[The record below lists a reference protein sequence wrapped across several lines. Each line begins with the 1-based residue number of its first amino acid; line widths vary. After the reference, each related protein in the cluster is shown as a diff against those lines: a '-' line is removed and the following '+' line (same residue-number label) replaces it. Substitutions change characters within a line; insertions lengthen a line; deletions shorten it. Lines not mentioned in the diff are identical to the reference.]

1 MIRINKEIMLLIVLI
16 VIIILVGVIAGIMF
30 RDKDSLEKVD
40 KIKDFYNEE
49 KGVIEEREVKGILF
63 SDISCKIV
71 DGMTE
76 VRYIITNNRDEEI
89 VLSSYE
95 LVFTDELEEVIGT
108 IYGDENAVVG
118 SKESLN
124 IESYTTIDLSNAVN
138 MEVKFG

>member
-1 MIRINKEIMLLIVLI
+1 M
-16 VIIILVGVIAGIMF
+16 
-30 RDKDSLEKVD
+30 DKVD
-40 KIKDFYNEE
+40 KSKAVYNEE
-49 KGVIEEREVKGILF
+49 KGVIEEREVEGLLF

-71 DGMTE
+71 EGMTE
-76 VRYIITNNRDEEI
+76 VRYIITNNLDEEI

-95 LVFTDELEEVIGT
+95 LVFTDELGEVIGT

-124 IESYTTIDLSNAVN
+124 IESNTTIDLSNAVN